1 MKLSCRN
8 YERRR
13 CWTRAG
19 NIKRLAHNHM
29 SLQSSNTVWKSCEND
44 KHTLRGRSEPGGLFI
59 APCRT
64 PEVSQLDFSVYLY
77 HLAKSLLCCTQWWWW
92 WCKNIWKKQNKNKN
106 QSWTSGSFFFKVF
119 FILFVSQKMKTDMAT
134 VLSLCSIRKTCKTR
148 RTLEKAHK
156 TEWLT
161 TVCPQMAREHPF
173 TWIYK
178 YRQWQHIQEEA
189 EALSHHNKV
198 CLFKM
203 LVIFIVSLTRLKK
216 INPIRAQI
224 KPIYQVNEWRLIS
237 YQPFKRTVMLQ
248 LVMLAWHKNLW
259 ETVWLWLGMLFWSSW
274 INA

>member
-1 MKLSCRN
+1 M
-8 YERRR
+8 
-13 CWTRAG
+13 
-19 NIKRLAHNHM
+19 M
-29 SLQSSNTVWKSCEND
+29 MQ
-44 KHTLRGRSEPGGLFI
+44 KHL
-59 APCRT
+59 
-64 PEVSQLDFSVYLY
+64 
-77 HLAKSLLCCTQWWWW
+77 KK
-92 WCKNIWKKQNKNKN
+92 KNKKQK
-106 QSWTSGSFFFKVF
+106 TSHEPQVVFFKVF
-119 FILFVSQKMKTDMAT
+119 FILFVSQKMKTDMAA

-161 TVCPQMAREHPF
+161 TICPQMAREHPF

>member
-8 YERRR
+8 YEKRR

-29 SLQSSNTVWKSCEND
+29 SLQSSNTVWKSHVKMINTHSEAGVNLEALYRPLQDTWSKPARLFRLCVSPRKILALLYTVMMMMMQ
-44 KHTLRGRSEPGGLFI
+44 KHLE
-59 APCRT
+59 
-64 PEVSQLDFSVYLY
+64 
-77 HLAKSLLCCTQWWWW
+77 
-92 WCKNIWKKQNKNKN
+92 KKKKTTKN
-106 QSWTSGSFFFKVF
+106 QSWTSGSFFKVF
-119 FILFVSQKMKTDMAT
+119 FILFVNQKMKTDMAA

-189 EALSHHNKV
+189 GALSHHNKV
-198 CLFKM
+198 YF
-203 LVIFIVSLTRLKK
+203 LK
-216 INPIRAQI
+216 
-224 KPIYQVNEWRLIS
+224 YL
-237 YQPFKRTVMLQ
+237 
-248 LVMLAWHKNLW
+248 
-259 ETVWLWLGMLFWSSW
+259 
-274 INA
+274 